1 MLGVDTDSEQ
11 SVILTQGSRVNQE
24 DDRMEKEI
32 EKQEEVKSGDEFKI
46 RDEEL
51 LKLSIEDRKYILA
64 CMLIGVGTS

>member
-32 EKQEEVKSGDEFKI
+32 EKQKEVKSGDEPKI

-51 LKLSIEDRKYILA
+51 LTIEDRKYILA
-64 CMLIGVGTS
+64 NMLIDVGTS